1 MRVRRLLVG
10 VCLPGLLGGILV
22 VGGAAPALA
31 QNKPT
36 SAVVPVRLIAHENN
50 RISLAGLHSFLDTI
64 ELKSAGNGL
73 VVVNR
78 LPLERY
84 VLGLNEVP
92 PDWPMHALRAQ
103 AVAAR
108 TYALDSLLRPPSG
121 DAATYGF
128 DICATIECQV
138 FSGADVI
145 GLPDGHRWVQAV
157 RDTARE
163 AVLYKGQPI
172 LARYSSASG
181 GRTFDNE
188 DVFYDEGS
196 YPYLQGVRSPWEK
209 ASPLWRWE
217 VTFTR
222 GDLQALLSRA
232 GLWGP
237 AKGRLVSARTL
248 PGPSNTGL
256 PYPDIKFKGSKGS
269 LVKFGDDFRTI
280 ARELAPGMFPGR
292 YPSPWNTSSGI
303 LPETLP
309 SERFRVVTTGDVVH
323 FYGRGWGHA
332 TGMTQWGAY
341 GLALLGRS
349 YVDILNHYYK
359 HTTVGTFDYGG
370 PIDVGVAW
378 AQSSVSASGSFS
390 IVDGN
395 GKVLVANALGTW
407 GFGYTGGN
415 TVSITPGD
423 TGPPPDS
430 FKPHK
435 RVPTVGAPIRV
446 KILDAPKTV
455 AAGAAAPLTIN
466 LSQAARVTTITSG
479 NSKFSDLN
487 VELKGRGQGRISWV
501 APLEPGSY
509 KVRVEAT
516 SANGAGRSTP
526 IDIVVRDKG
535 APKEPPTE
543 GPKALTDAGQT
554 GASAP
559 LVILAVAVLLIVGCG
574 VAAVTMGWWRK
585 QLSSRSK

>member
-1 MRVRRLLVG
+1 
-10 VCLPGLLGGILV
+10 
-22 VGGAAPALA
+22 
-31 QNKPT
+31 
-36 SAVVPVRLIAHENN
+36 LIAHGNN
-50 RISLAGLHSFLDTI
+50 RISVAGLHSFLDTI

-92 PDWPMHALRAQ
+92 PDWPMNALRAQ

-108 TYALDSLLRPPSG
+108 TYALNSLLQPRVG

-157 RDTARE
+157 SDTARE
-163 AVLYKGQPI
+163 AVLYNGQPI

-188 DVFYDEGS
+188 DVFYDEGP
-196 YPYLQGVRSPWEK
+196 YPYLKGKPSPWEK

-222 GDLQALLSRA
+222 GDLQALLTQA

-248 PGPSNTGL
+248 PGPSYKGL
-256 PYPDIKFKGSKGS
+256 PYPDIKFKGTKGS
-269 LVKFGDDFRTI
+269 LVKFGDDFRTV

-292 YPSPWNTSSGI
+292 YPSAWHTTSGI

-309 SERFRVVTTGDVVH
+309 SERFRVVTTGDTVH

-349 YVDILNHYYK
+349 YVDILEYYY
-359 HTTVGTFDYGG
+359 TNTNVAPFDYGG

-378 AQSSVSASGSFS
+378 AQSSVSATGSFS

-395 GKVLVANALGTW
+395 GKVLVRNALGTW
-407 GFGYTGGN
+407 GFGYTGGD

-423 TGPPPDS
+423 IGPPPDS
-430 FKPHK
+430 FEPHK
-435 RVPTVGAPIRV
+435 RLPTNGAPIHV
-446 KILDAPKTV
+446 KILEAPKTV

-466 LSQAARVTTITSG
+466 LSQSARVTTITSG

-487 VELKGRGQGRISWV
+487 EELKGKGRGRISWV
-501 APLEPGSY
+501 APLEAGSY

-516 SANGAGRSTP
+516 SARGAGRSTP

-535 APKEPPTE
+535 AAKEPPE
-543 GPKALTDAGQT
+543 DGPKALTDTEQT

-559 LVILAVAVLLIVGCG
+559 LVISAIAVLLIVGCG
-574 VAAVTMGWWRK
+574 VAAVTMGKWRK
-585 QLSSRSK
+585 QPSSKSK